1 MSTNIEISNV
11 NSFFIFLA
19 DEEEIP
25 TNASALS
32 LGIRAQKK
40 LLR

>member
-1 MSTNIEISNV
+1 MNFNENIQI
-11 NSFFIFLA
+11 FFILLA

>member
-1 MSTNIEISNV
+1 MSSDVEITDINFV
-11 NSFFIFLA
+11 FYFPA

-25 TNASALS
+25 TNAASLS

>member
-1 MSTNIEISNV
+1 MTTV
-11 NSFFIFLA
+11 YFLA